1 MEMEKVLK
9 TMPNAN
15 DSMKAQL
22 VLEINSNHSINEKL
36 NKLYNDDKET
46 LKKFA
51 KLLYYQARLISG
63 LEIENPSEF
72 SNLIC
77 EFAID

>member
-9 TMPNAN
+9 SMPNAN
-15 DSMKAQL
+15 GMKAQL
-22 VLEINSNHSINEKL
+22 VLEINSNHSINDKL
-36 NKLYNDDKET
+36 NKLYSDDKDT

-63 LEIENPSEF
+63 LEINNPTEF
-72 SNLIC
+72 SELIN
-77 EFAID
+77 EFAIN